1 MKRKMIIATILCALF
16 CTSLFA
22 QEEWNEGY
30 ELRRLNQKTAKLSHK
45 AHKRLTIKDIKSKE
59 IALDKTIITGENADL
74 LNTNKAKISIQERKV
89 FHWPEG
95 ARKLGYRKINVLCIC
110 IPTSYSVQWNE
121 SLDASYWPYLRYHVG
136 LKDAN
141 KNKIPFQT
149 SSSPELDLYVPEDNC
164 LSAELEWYPEEFSFY
179 DSRKIGAEFGEGGGM
194 WSRSFRESYGI
205 FYHREGIQEYDV
217 PGLVT
222 ETSEDW
228 NYSEDDDNYY
238 RYVKEN
244 KYFTLFMADPL
255 SYYEHSIYDAPYYS
269 ELDDRAF
276 PIPELLHHQDT
287 VYMFVEGSLNEL
299 KELFNKIEYLVLD
312 DVHLMHR
319 KVDQTL
325 DMKIDSATD
334 KLETLLQQLG
344 PRKDIISTDT
354 LLEIINLFNIIESNI
369 ESNSNEFGSTD
380 LSFLRSNRYVK
391 LLRTYP
397 LSHYQY
403 LISSRY
409 ERVFNQWD
417 ANTHLQFAR
426 SCWNSAKNYIYH
438 ENDFISN
445 IYHENDFISKD
456 RWVFMALTSYFISA
470 MSGNQDAFKEMRE
483 MVQNGDITDYLLQEY
498 FLKNLIDGKFT
509 FNTEMKNLY
518 DLNEEMYQFAVKNF
532 SEDFLNLK
540 RKIYRP

>member
-222 ETSEDW
+222 GTSED
-228 NYSEDDDNYY
+228 SDFFEDED
-238 RYVKEN
+238 

-255 SYYEHSIYDAPYYS
+255 SYYEHSIYDAPYYFEL

-369 ESNSNEFGSTD
+369 ESNCTFDFGSTI

-438 ENDFISN
+438 ENDFIS
-445 IYHENDFISKD
+445 KD

-483 MVQNGDITDYLLQEY
+483 KVQNGDITEHLLQEY
-498 FLKNLIDGKFT
+498 FLINLIDGKFT
-509 FNTEMKNLY
+509 FNTEKKNLY
-518 DLNEEMYQFAVKNF
+518 DLNEEMYQFAIKNF
-532 SEDFLNLK
+532 SEDFQ
-540 RKIYRP
+540 IYKEKYIDFDLER

>member
-222 ETSEDW
+222 GTSED
-228 NYSEDDDNYY
+228 SDFFEDED
-238 RYVKEN
+238 

-255 SYYEHSIYDAPYYS
+255 SYYEHSIYDAPYYFEL

-319 KVDQTL
+319 KVDQIL

-354 LLEIINLFNIIESNI
+354 LLEIINLFNIFESNII

-438 ENDFISN
+438 ENDFIS
-445 IYHENDFISKD
+445 KD

-483 MVQNGDITDYLLQEY
+483 LVQNGDITDYLLQEY

-509 FNTEMKNLY
+509 FNTEKKNLY
-518 DLNEEMYQFAVKNF
+518 DLNEEMYQFAIKNF
-532 SEDFLNLK
+532 SEDFQ
-540 RKIYRP
+540 IYKEKYIDFDLER